1 MPQMPGLLCHYK
13 DRLPLLKMLE
23 NKNGQFVLGNGTNSR
38 KNDQDRNIYTKEK
51 EEKNQMR

>member
-1 MPQMPGLLCHYK
+1 
-13 DRLPLLKMLE
+13 MLE